1 MQRRLALERSAPL
14 WLSMR
19 YFISAPLFALLA
31 GAVLLSQG
39 PALLA
44 SRWSPAALAATHLF
58 TLGVLSM
65 VICGALLQLLPVVAG
80 VEIAGAGLAGPAI
93 HALLCAGTLLLAGA
107 FCWSRPL
114 LFQLALAPLALALAW
129 LLGACAAG
137 LWRADAGADA
147 DAAARPMLAGV
158 RIALGSLGA
167 TTLLGAGMAAAL
179 AWSLP
184 LPMALPR
191 LADLHMLWGLAG
203 WIGVLV
209 IAIAHQVIP
218 MFQVTPLYPAG
229 LTRTLNRTILGL
241 TLAASAA
248 QLAGHWSAA
257 PLHALL
263 LGAFAVFAV
272 ATLDLL
278 RRRKRPADATTLF
291 WRLAMASLLACAAL
305 WYAPLAAGPRELL
318 LGLLFLLGFA
328 YSAVLGMLYKIV
340 PFLLWHHWQET
351 GWGKPVPGIR
361 LIITEEA
368 ARGQFRGHLAALAL
382 LAAAALWP
390 EALARPA
397 ALAIMASTLHL
408 VCILWRALRLQ
419 PRHATQ
425 QPWGQVSK

>member
-19 YFISAPLFALLA
+19 FFASAPLFALLA
-31 GAVLLSQG
+31 GALLLWQG
-39 PALLA
+39 PPLLA

-58 TLGVLSM
+58 TLGVLTM
-65 VICGALLQLLPVVAG
+65 VMSGALLQLLPVVAG
-80 VEIAGAGLAGPAI
+80 VDIPRVGLAAPAI
-93 HALLCAGTLLLAGA
+93 HALLSAGTLLLAGA
-107 FCWSRPL
+107 FCWPRPL

-129 LLGACAAG
+129 LLGACALG
-137 LWRADAGADA
+137 LWRARADPA
-147 DAAARPMLAGV
+147 AAARAGAAQPMLDGV
-158 RIALGSLGA
+158 RIALGALGVTA
-167 TTLLGAGMAAAL
+167 ALGAGMAAAL
-179 AWSLP
+179 AWALP
-184 LPMALPR
+184 LPLAR
-191 LADLHMLWGLAG
+191 LADLHALWGLAG

-229 LTRTLNRTILGL
+229 LTRALNRAVLGL

-263 LGAFAVFAV
+263 LGAFGVFAV

-305 WYAPLAAGPRELL
+305 CLAPPPAGASALL
-318 LGLLFLLGFA
+318 PGLLFLLGFA

-340 PFLLWHHWQET
+340 PFLLWQHWQENADD
-351 GWGKPVPGIR
+351 KPVPGIR
-361 LIITEEA
+361 HIITEEA

-382 LAAAALWP
+382 LAGAALWP
-390 EALARPA
+390 TPLARA
-397 ALAIMASTLHL
+397 AAVAMLASTLHL
-408 VCILWRALRLQ
+408 AWILWRALRL
-419 PRHATQ
+419 RATH
-425 QPWGQVSK
+425 